1 MIILSTTSSI
11 LDSRA
16 ERLVCPVNA
25 YGVMGAG
32 LAKAWAKNF
41 PEDVKEFQTARM
53 AGQAVSQP
61 FGPGEVISA
70 GRTYFVATKRHWSEP
85 SQLHWIKD
93 GAEAILAL
101 ALQEAV
107 ESVAV
112 PALGCGLGGLH
123 WSAVG
128 PVLRSAFTSTSV
140 KFSLYVPKGVWR

>member
-32 LAKAWAKNF
+32 LAKVWAKNF
-41 PEDVKEFQTARM
+41 PEDVKAFQTARM
-53 AGQAVSQP
+53 AGHTTFQP

-70 GRTYFVATKRHWSEP
+70 GRTYFVATKRHWSDP
-85 SQLHWIKD
+85 SQLEWIKD
-93 GAEAILAL
+93 GAAAILSIAT
-101 ALQEAV
+101 V
-107 ESVAV
+107 EDVGSVAV

-123 WSAVG
+123 WSAVE

-140 KFSLYVPKGVWR
+140 KFSLHVPKGVWR